1 MPIHHITYIYLTNSN
16 FCSLF
21 KNIFWI
27 FKANSII
34 FKNSSNSND
43 DHVTY
48 PKFWCDCIYLHCN
61 KMGNYSSSKIE
72 TPILTILYVSYIY
85 NEIYTNQRHQYV
97 NKREQ
102 KTPLVSKFN
111 LKTLCI
117 HIMVCSLKKKYDFFQ

>member
-1 MPIHHITYIYLTNSN
+1 
-16 FCSLF
+16 
-21 KNIFWI
+21 
-27 FKANSII
+27 
-34 FKNSSNSND
+34 
-43 DHVTY
+43 
-48 PKFWCDCIYLHCN
+48 
-61 KMGNYSSSKIE
+61 MGNYSSSKIE